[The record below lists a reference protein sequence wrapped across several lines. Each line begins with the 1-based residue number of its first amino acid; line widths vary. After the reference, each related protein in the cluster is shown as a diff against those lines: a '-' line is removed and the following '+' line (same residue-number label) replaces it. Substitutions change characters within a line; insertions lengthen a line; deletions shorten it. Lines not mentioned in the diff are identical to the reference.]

1 MKIVLILLIAAT
13 LVAAISYGVAKYLV
27 YVILDRNGKH
37 KESTDVLSKDP
48 EEVKLGIKLL
58 CGSEEW
64 QKEFSEKSDL
74 WSLES
79 KDGLKLKGRFIEAG
93 TDKYAIVCHGFTG
106 KYTEVLGRTE
116 HFYRQGFNVLTPD
129 ARAHGDSEGKYRG
142 MGWLEIQDIKLW
154 IDKIIER
161 NEDAKIILF
170 GQSMGA
176 ATVINV
182 SGEELPDNVK
192 LVIEDCS
199 YTSVWDE
206 FAGQIGVRYHLPAFP
221 IMHIA
226 DKICKKKAGYS
237 FREAS
242 PLNQISKC
250 KLPILLIHG
259 SEDSFVPCDFVHE
272 LYEKANEP
280 KQKLVIEG
288 AGHCMSVARNEK
300 LYWDTIDT
308 FVDEHFY
315 ND

>member
-13 LVAAISYGVAKYLV
+13 IVAAISYGIANYLV

-48 EEVKLGIKLL
+48 EEVIRGIQLL
-58 CGSEEW
+58 CGREEW
-64 QKEFSEKSDL
+64 RNEFAEKCET

-79 KDGLKLKGRFIEAG
+79 KDALCLKAKFIKAD
-93 TDKYAIVCHGFTG
+93 THNYAIVCHGFTG
-106 KYTEVLGRTE
+106 RYTEVLGRAE
-116 HFYRQGFNVLTPD
+116 HFYRKGFSVLTPD
-129 ARAHGDSEGKYRG
+129 ARAHGESEGQYRG
-142 MGWLEIQDIKLW
+142 MGWLEIEDIKLW
-154 IDKIIER
+154 INKIIEH
-161 NEDAKIILF
+161 DPVAKIILF

-182 SGEELPDNVK
+182 SGEELPKNVK

-221 IMHIA
+221 IMHLA
-226 DKICKKKAGYS
+226 DIICIKKAGYS

-259 SEDSFVPCDFVHE
+259 GEDSFVPCEFVHQ
-272 LYEKANEP
+272 LYEKAKEP
-280 KQKLVIEG
+280 KEKLVIEG

-300 LYWDTIDT
+300 LYWET
-308 FVDEHFY
+308 VDSFIERYF
-315 ND
+315 

>member
-13 LVAAISYGVAKYLV
+13 MVAAISCLIANYLV

-48 EEVKLGIKLL
+48 EEVKRGIRLI

-64 QKEFSEKSDL
+64 QNEFADKCEVWTIKSKE
-74 WSLES
+74 
-79 KDGLKLKGRFIEAG
+79 GLNLKARFIKSESHN
-93 TDKYAIVCHGFTG
+93 YAIVCHGFTG
-106 KYTEVLGRTE
+106 KYTEVLGRAE
-116 HFYRQGFNVLTPD
+116 HFYKQGFSVLAPD
-129 ARAHGDSEGKYRG
+129 ARAHGESEGQYRG
-142 MGWLEIQDIKLW
+142 MGWLEIEDIKLW
-154 IDKIIER
+154 IEKIIEID
-161 NEDAKIILF
+161 EHAKILLF

-182 SGEELPDNVK
+182 AGEELPDNVK
-192 LVIEDCS
+192 VVIEDCS

-221 IMHIA
+221 IMHLA
-226 DKICKKKAGYS
+226 DEICKKKAGYS

-250 KLPILLIHG
+250 NLPILLIHG
-259 SEDSFVPCDFVHE
+259 EEDSFVPCDFVHQ

-280 KQKLVIEG
+280 KEKLVVAG
-288 AGHCMSVARNEK
+288 AGHCMAVARNEK
-300 LYWDTIDT
+300 LYWSTIDN
-308 FVDEHFY
+308 FVDKY
-315 ND
+315 L